1 MDNDLLPVDGHFEE
15 IVEEYSDMVYGVVL
29 TRLRVRADA
38 DDAYQETFLTLLR
51 KKPELRN
58 GAHLKGWLIRT
69 AINCCRHIE
78 GSSWRRR
85 TVPLEERQTG
95 EFRFRLEEENE
106 LFDALGSL
114 PEKYRTV
121 MHLFYFRQMKT
132 DEIAK
137 ALRLPPATVRS
148 RLFRGRELM
157 RKALGKEFDGERT
170 GEKA

>member
-1 MDNDLLPVDGHFEE
+1 MDNDALHTDGRFEE
-15 IVEEYSDMVYGVVL
+15 IVEEYSDLVYSIAL
-29 TRLRVRADA
+29 TRLRVKADA

-58 GAHLKGWLIRT
+58 AEHLKGWLIRT

-85 TVPLEERQTG
+85 TVPLEEWQAG

-106 LFDALGSL
+106 LFDALGGL

-121 MHLFYFRQMKT
+121 LHLFYFRQMKT

-137 ALRLPPATVRS
+137 ALKLPPATVRS

-157 RKALGKEFDGERT
+157 RKALGSGFDGERT